1 MEIIKDLKN
10 SKRTYKKRNTKN
22 SSSKKRLSPKRSSK
36 KRSSSKRTITESSP
50 AEVPLKDRPLGEK
63 IVIGLCICILTVFPF
78 IFIVVSLSL
87 VIYVGISE
95 KIAEVEHHEEKRE
108 SNEELYGKYL
118 YLDEIDEY
126 SYRIVSEDEDP
137 EKRLEWDE
145 EFCGYYDDR
154 SDGYVWYDAERK
166 KWKYWFN
173 GISTDYKDYG
183 WMVYEPE
190 GWRIQK
196 DDVDWIKLP
205 EKYDRSML
213 WYIKQE

>member
-1 MEIIKDLKN
+1 MKN
-10 SKRTYKKRNTKN
+10 SKRTYQKRNTKN
-22 SSSKKRLSPKRSSK
+22 
-36 KRSSSKRTITESSP
+36 SSP
-50 AEVPLKDRPLGEK
+50 AEVPLKDRPLVEK

-78 IFIVVSLSL
+78 IFIVVSLSAA
-87 VIYVGISE
+87 IYIGVSE

-118 YLDEIDEY
+118 YLDEIDEDVY
-126 SYRIVSEDEDP
+126 KVVSENEDP
-137 EKRLEWDE
+137 EKRLEWNE

-154 SDGYVWYDAERK
+154 SDGYVWYDVKRK
-166 KWKYWFN
+166 NWKYWFN

-183 WMVYEPE
+183 WMVYKPE

-205 EKYDRSML
+205 EKYDRSRL
-213 WYIKQE
+213 WYIEPEE

>member
-1 MEIIKDLKN
+1 LKN
-10 SKRTYKKRNTKN
+10 SKGSYKKGLN
-22 SSSKKRLSPKRSSK
+22 KKKSSK
-36 KRSSSKRTITESSP
+36 KRSSKRESSSKKIIINSSSK
-50 AEVPLKDRPLGEK
+50 EVPLKDRSLGEK
-63 IVIGLCICILTVFPF
+63 IIIGLCICILTVFPF
-78 IFIVVSLSL
+78 IFIVVSLTV
-87 VIYVGISE
+87 VIYEGVSE
-95 KIAEVEHHEEKRE
+95 KIDEMEYHEEKRE
-108 SNEELYGKYL
+108 SNEDLYGKYL
-118 YLDEIDEY
+118 YLDEIDEH
-126 SYRIVSEDEDP
+126 SYRVVSEDEDP

-145 EFCGYYDDR
+145 DFCGYYDDR